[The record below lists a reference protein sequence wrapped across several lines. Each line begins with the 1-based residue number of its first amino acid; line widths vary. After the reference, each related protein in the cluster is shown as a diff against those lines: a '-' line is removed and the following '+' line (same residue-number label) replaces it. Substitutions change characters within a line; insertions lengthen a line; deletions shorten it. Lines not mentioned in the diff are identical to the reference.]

1 MTYIKITCKLRK
13 HGVMSAISI
22 QIIFSFHSDSIHV
35 LRAADL
41 YFTQAVTDTKSDVL
55 SEDRLLEIYSFLQNN
70 LSSPQS
76 QASLLYQN
84 CICGVIVSILLLSVV
99 DCGFGPSVAS
109 NKKTIKLVFVASSV
123 SMQHY
128 GLRTKTD

>member
-1 MTYIKITCKLRK
+1 MHFTKAEILFYRKRCFEGKLLLTSTLK
-13 HGVMSAISI
+13 ELGSTVKYMQQDWCDLKLDNIWVMISSSF
-22 QIIFSFHSDSIHV
+22 QILYFFFSFHSDSIHV

-41 YFTQAVTDTKSDVL
+41 YFTQAVTDNKSDVL

-84 CICGVIVSILLLSVV
+84 CICGIM
-99 DCGFGPSVAS
+99 GW
-109 NKKTIKLVFVASSV
+109 
-123 SMQHY
+123 
-128 GLRTKTD
+128 